1 MGKPIPIPSFFRE
14 HIMNVQTLR
23 EAPGL
28 VSRTETDDRHHLP
41 SPTGLEIDPGLVV
54 RRLEE
59 AGRTLLALPGSG
71 YSTRLRT
78 SRLDIAAEVGEVLEA
93 AAGRVRAAAPD
104 AAQITRMDE
113 ALGWLSLIP
122 QDRFVL
128 RRIVGAR
135 SLISPVTDR
144 HLFSWRRL
152 GSVMGADHK
161 AVQRWHGQ
169 GIGVLVMALRGR
181 CLVHAG

>member
-1 MGKPIPIPSFFRE
+1 
-14 HIMNVQTLR
+14 MNVKATVQCSNVDARLSLFAVGMPPAN
-23 EAPGL
+23 EVKVDAE
-28 VSRTETDDRHHLP
+28 S
-41 SPTGLEIDPGLVV
+41 VV

-71 YSTRLRT
+71 YSTRLRV
-78 SRLDIAAEVGEVLEA
+78 SHLDIAADIGESLCGM
-93 AAGRVRAAAPD
+93 AGRVQVAAPD
-104 AAQITRMDE
+104 AARITRMDE
-113 ALGWLSLIP
+113 ALGWLPLIP

-135 SLISPVTDR
+135 SLISPVTER

-169 GIGVLVMALRGR
+169 GIGLLVTALQARR
-181 CLVHAG
+181 FARAG

>member
-1 MGKPIPIPSFFRE
+1 MN
-14 HIMNVQTLR
+14 IMHADSASYLDTRTQTGAGFGT
-23 EAPGL
+23 APARVG
-28 VSRTETDDRHHLP
+28 TAPADRV
-41 SPTGLEIDPGLVV
+41 EIDAGLVV

-71 YSTRLRT
+71 YSTRLRA
-78 SRLDIAAEVGEVLEA
+78 SRLDIAAEVGEALGDG
-93 AAGRVRAAAPD
+93 AGRVRAATPE

-113 ALGWLSLIP
+113 ALGWLPLIP

-135 SLISPVTDR
+135 SLVSPVTER

-169 GIGVLVMALRGR
+169 GIALLVAALQGR
-181 CLVHAG
+181 RLARVA